1 MLWFS
6 YQLQIMHICKVYEL
20 IWGASVYWNLTEV
33 LERVIE
39 SVLDKWRLIQNR
51 SNNALLPDM
60 WIFAY
65 TTVSDWRVYKLLQ
78 HFFIT
83 GGNVRNGFNI
93 AI

>member
-1 MLWFS
+1 
-6 YQLQIMHICKVYEL
+6 MHICKVMNWYEEP
-20 IWGASVYWNLTEV
+20 VYTDKYRALTEV

-39 SVLDKWRLIQNR
+39 IVLDKWRLIQNR
-51 SNNALLPDM
+51 SNNAPDM

-65 TTVSDWRVYKLLQ
+65 TIVSDWRVYKLLQ

-83 GGNVRNGFNI
+83 GENVRNGFNI

>member
-1 MLWFS
+1 MNW
-6 YQLQIMHICKVYEL
+6 YEEP
-20 IWGASVYWNLTEV
+20 VCTEPWSF
-33 LERVIE
+33 RK
-39 SVLDKWRLIQNR
+39 SNHKWRLIQNR

-78 HFFIT
+78 HFVFIT